1 MRIKDFQGEN
11 ILSRA
16 PRDKERPFILHS
28 SYPHSFKRDDA
39 DFPHVPRH
47 SCTRE
52 GQRCYPTTQNGVLL
66 WNLGTN
72 QMCLARCSTQ
82 VNFKPFNPRHIN
94 QQFRSYATWSTSAN
108 KPRSLRSHPLNTRLL
123 LIRAGMQ
130 TDNLAFQQQCQPL
143 QPPVPPCYGWFLH
156 LQPSVVPVQLS
167 AGTDG
172 EQDRRTQLGYP
183 DFLTLSLQGI
193 MLPWSNLT
201 LSPQLCYIS
210 NTDTRGR
217 TEQQCKGVRA
227 IQVGSTTVPK
237 KTSPHKTMAPH
248 THCHH
253 EFNKQWLESALKLQW
268 MLQGTLVWAA

>member
-1 MRIKDFQGEN
+1 
-11 ILSRA
+11 
-16 PRDKERPFILHS
+16 
-28 SYPHSFKRDDA
+28 
-39 DFPHVPRH
+39 
-47 SCTRE
+47 
-52 GQRCYPTTQNGVLL
+52 
-66 WNLGTN
+66 
-72 QMCLARCSTQ
+72 
-82 VNFKPFNPRHIN
+82 
-94 QQFRSYATWSTSAN
+94 
-108 KPRSLRSHPLNTRLL
+108 
-123 LIRAGMQ
+123 MQ

-268 MLQGTLVWAA
+268 MLQGTLV